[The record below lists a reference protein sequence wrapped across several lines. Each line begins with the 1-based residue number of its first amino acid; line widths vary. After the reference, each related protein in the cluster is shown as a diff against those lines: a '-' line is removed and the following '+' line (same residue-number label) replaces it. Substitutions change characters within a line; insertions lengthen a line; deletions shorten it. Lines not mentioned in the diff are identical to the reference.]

1 MQKENF
7 IDKILNAGLK
17 NTKYRLSIIEL
28 LSESKELLTAYN
40 IREELL
46 KKKIKINLSTVYRTV
61 DKLVETKILNR
72 INLENEKNAMYEYN
86 REKHHH
92 FLICENCN
100 KIVPIYSCPIDKYEL
115 ELEEKSGFQIKG
127 HKIEFYGIC
136 EDCQKA

>member
-28 LSESKELLTAYN
+28 LSDSKKLLTAHN
-40 IREELL
+40 IQEELL
-46 KKKIKINLSTVYRTV
+46 KKKIKINISTVYRTV

-72 INLENEKNAMYEYN
+72 VNLENEKNAMYEYN

-100 KIVPIYSCPIDKYEL
+100 KIVPIFSCPIEKYEL
-115 ELEEKSGFQIKG
+115 ELEKKTGFKIKG

-136 EDCQKA
+136 EDCQNI

>member
-17 NTKYRLSIIEL
+17 KTKYRLKIIEL
-28 LSESKELLTAYN
+28 LSDSKELLTAHN
-40 IREELL
+40 IQEELL

-72 INLENEKNAMYEYN
+72 VNLENEKNALYEYN
-86 REKHHH
+86 RDKHHH
-92 FLICENCN
+92 FLICESCN
-100 KIVPIYSCPIDKYEL
+100 KIIPIFHCPLEKYEL
-115 ELEEKSGFQIKG
+115 ELEKKTGFKIKG